1 MELNGKQQEV
11 LKEFRSEWA
20 EYQSNIETAKTHQK
34 ELFESL
40 WEALAWEK
48 KERGDDIKAVKAGFM
63 LYYKDNAKEA
73 EQHVGDAVEIA
84 AL

>member
-11 LKEFRSEWA
+11 LKQFRSEWA
-20 EYQSNIETAKTHQK
+20 ELQSDIEKAKEQQK

-73 EQHVGDAVEIA
+73 EQHVEDAVVVA
-84 AL
+84 GL

>member
-1 MELNGKQQEV
+1 MELNGKQQDV
-11 LKEFRSEWA
+11 LKNFRAEWA
-20 EYQSNIETAKTHQK
+20 TIQSVVDKAKSQQK

-40 WEALAWEK
+40 WKALAWEK
-48 KERGDDIKAVKAGFM
+48 KERGDDINVVKAGFM

>member
-11 LKEFRSEWA
+11 LKNFRAEWA
-20 EYQSNIETAKTHQK
+20 TIQSVVDKAKEQQK

>member
-1 MELNGKQQEV
+1 MELNSKQQEV
-11 LKEFRSEWA
+11 LKEFRSEWSRL
-20 EYQSNIETAKTHQK
+20 QSAVDNAKTQQK

-48 KERGDDIKAVKAGFM
+48 KERGEDIKAVKAGFM